1 MLTAYMLG
9 IIGPD
14 EVLTAY
20 LGDSV
25 RRSLKYDDPATASTW
40 AGQILAALRDY
51 ADRSR
56 DKNRATAARAV
67 RDIARRLCAYV
78 DSMTMEGGEKRG
90 QIR

>member
-20 LGDSV
+20 LCDSV
-25 RRSLKYDDPATASTW
+25 RRSLKYDDRATAITW

-51 ADRSR
+51 VDRVK
-56 DKNRATAARAV
+56 DKNRATAARAI
-67 RDIARRLCAYV
+67 RDISRRLSMYV
-78 DSMTMEGGEKRG
+78 SAMMEGGEKRG